1 MSAEEISVYFGI
13 FAVLAAG
20 AWALYRHFSE
30 KPGGGVEVDVNAIV
44 VRLEEAARREGSLT
58 AQLDESL
65 QREEGLGKQLR
76 EAVQAVAD
84 QRDSPDA
91 PPGIDDALSLLA
103 EGRTGAA
110 EAVLREVKER
120 RKAEGAEALKEAAA
134 AVRHIGA
141 LAFLHDTEKALAAY
155 REAVDLDPDDPDGW
169 KFLGNLL
176 NPTGDI
182 DGAIKACNHVLA
194 LGNRVDAQVV
204 IADATS
210 NLASS
215 IRPLATS
222 TAPRRCTR
230 RAWRSTRS
238 WGGRRAWRNS
248 TATSATSIR
257 PVATST
263 APRRCTGRA
272 WRYFAKWAW
281 LPRSNKWKN
290 GSRTCGAPIDP
301 SASSPIRMPGNRPH
315 PDRVKRL
322 APRDSNADQ
331 CLLIVYHH
339 RGTEEDEKERHDYS
353 LPIRLTH
360 TPTRDRLCAH
370 NG

>member
-134 AVRHIGA
+134 AARHIGA

-176 NPTGDI
+176 NRTGDI

-194 LGNRVDAQVV
+194 LGNRVDAQAV

-210 NLASS
+210 NLGILYSTLGDLDRAEAMYEKS
-215 IRPLATS
+215 LALNEELGRKEGMAKQYGNLGNLYKTRGDLDRAEEMYGKS
-222 TAPRRCTR
+222 LTLFRQVGVAPKIKQVEEWLADLRR
-230 RAWRSTRS
+230 S
-238 WGGRRAWRNS
+238 
-248 TATSATSIR
+248 
-257 PVATST
+257 
-263 APRRCTGRA
+263 
-272 WRYFAKWAW
+272 
-281 LPRSNKWKN
+281 
-290 GSRTCGAPIDP
+290 D
-301 SASSPIRMPGNRPH
+301 
-315 PDRVKRL
+315 
-322 APRDSNADQ
+322 
-331 CLLIVYHH
+331 
-339 RGTEEDEKERHDYS
+339 
-353 LPIRLTH
+353 
-360 TPTRDRLCAH
+360 
-370 NG
+370 